1 MIRKINFKQP
11 KYSVPLVV
19 FIPLCALVYYVM
31 QTFGG
36 SEDAQQTVATDRINT
51 ELPNAQ
57 AEEAGD
63 KMYEMSRRFGDED
76 AFTAVGAI
84 GEEQK
89 KAEELEHGYSEDEL
103 NKLDAAEA
111 ERIRQQQEMEELDFT
126 AVGAIGE
133 EQKKAEELEH
143 GYSEDEL
150 NKLDAAEAER
160 IRQQQEMEELER
172 SLAESRRQE
181 QKKAEELEHGYSE
194 DELNKL
200 DAAEAERIRQ
210 QQEMEELERSL
221 AESRRHI
228 NSFAY
233 GDNATGSTGNS
244 RTDQRGISSGTAE
257 GYTSQDDFAKDLEEI
272 QRRSYERQ
280 KAAYGDNA
288 PSGNRS
294 NNGSRT
300 ASSTPTDGYTSQD
313 EFAKDLEEIQRRS
326 YERQKAIER
335 GLGIGR
341 FDRDEQAEKQRKDSI
356 ARVRQAEKERN
367 RPKLVIKSGD
377 TNAEKFHTVTSPD
390 DVAEAK
396 LIRAMIDQT
405 TKAKEGTRLRFKL
418 FPLSRSTR
426 LKRNAT
432 VPSSSSSPVIPMRRS
447 SIQ

>member
-11 KYSVPLVV
+11 KYIFPLVV
-19 FIPLCALVYYVM
+19 FIPLCALVYFVM

-36 SEDAQQTVATDRINT
+36 GEDAKQTVATDRINT
-51 ELPNAQ
+51 QLPQAN

-76 AFTAVGAI
+76 AFTAIGAI
-84 GEEQK
+84 GE
-89 KAEELEHGYSEDEL
+89 
-103 NKLDAAEA
+103 
-111 ERIRQQQEMEELDFT
+111 
-126 AVGAIGE
+126 
-133 EQKKAEELEH
+133 
-143 GYSEDEL
+143 
-150 NKLDAAEAER
+150 
-160 IRQQQEMEELER
+160 
-172 SLAESRRQE
+172 E

-233 GDNATGSTGNS
+233 GDNASSGNRSGNGS
-244 RTDQRGISSGTAE
+244 RTGTSTTTE
-257 GYTSQDDFAKDLEEI
+257 GYTSQDDFA
-272 QRRSYERQ
+272 R
-280 KAAYGDNA
+280 
-288 PSGNRS
+288 
-294 NNGSRT
+294 
-300 ASSTPTDGYTSQD
+300 
-313 EFAKDLEEIQRRS
+313 DLEEIQRRS
-326 YERQKAIER
+326 YERQKAIES

-341 FDRDEQAEKQRKDSI
+341 FDRDEQADKQRRDSI
-356 ARVRQAEKERN
+356 VKVHQAEKERN

-390 DVAEAK
+390 DIAEAK

-418 FPLSRSTR
+418 LDDITVSNTKLKKGTYLYGTVTGFGQQRVKATITSILVGDKFINVKLSVFD
-426 LKRNAT
+426 NDGMEGFY
-432 VPSSSSSPVIPMRRS
+432 VPESSFREFVKDASSSAVQQNINFQSEDGYGSGISGEALALQALQNVYNSASSAIS
-447 SIQ
+447 SNIRKNKAKIKYNTIVYLINSEEAM

>member
-11 KYSVPLVV
+11 KYIFPLVV
-19 FIPLCALVYYVM
+19 FIPLCALVYFVM

-36 SEDAQQTVATDRINT
+36 GEDAKQTVATDRINT
-51 ELPNAQ
+51 QLPQAN

-76 AFTAVGAI
+76 AFTAIGAI

-111 ERIRQQQEMEELDFT
+111 ERI
-126 AVGAIGE
+126 
-133 EQKKAEELEH
+133 H
-143 GYSEDEL
+143 
-150 NKLDAAEAER
+150 
-160 IRQQQEMEELER
+160 
-172 SLAESRRQE
+172 
-181 QKKAEELEHGYSE
+181 
-194 DELNKL
+194 
-200 DAAEAERIRQ
+200 Q

-233 GDNATGSTGNS
+233 GDNASSGNRSGNGS
-244 RTDQRGISSGTAE
+244 RTGTSTTTE
-257 GYTSQDDFAKDLEEI
+257 GYTSQDDFA
-272 QRRSYERQ
+272 R
-280 KAAYGDNA
+280 
-288 PSGNRS
+288 
-294 NNGSRT
+294 
-300 ASSTPTDGYTSQD
+300 
-313 EFAKDLEEIQRRS
+313 DLEEIQRRS
-326 YERQKAIER
+326 YERQKAIES

-341 FDRDEQAEKQRKDSI
+341 FDADERAEKQRRDSI
-356 ARVRQAEKERN
+356 ARVRQAKKERN

-396 LIRAMIDQT
+396 LIRAMIDRT

-418 FPLSRSTR
+418 LDDVTVSNTKLKKGTYLYGTVTGFGQQRVKATITSILVGDKFINVKLSVFD
-426 LKRNAT
+426 NDGMEGFY
-432 VPSSSSSPVIPMRRS
+432 VPESSFREFVKDASSSAVQQNISFESEDGYGSGISGEALALQALQNVYNSASSAIS
-447 SIQ
+447 SNIRKNKAKIKYNTIVYLINSEEAR

>member
-11 KYSVPLVV
+11 KYIFPLVV
-19 FIPLCALVYYVM
+19 FIPLCALVYFVM

-51 ELPNAQ
+51 ELPQAN

-84 GEEQK
+84 GEEQ
-89 KAEELEHGYSEDEL
+89 E
-103 NKLDAAEA
+103 
-111 ERIRQQQEMEELDFT
+111 
-126 AVGAIGE
+126 
-133 EQKKAEELEH
+133 
-143 GYSEDEL
+143 
-150 NKLDAAEAER
+150 
-160 IRQQQEMEELER
+160 
-172 SLAESRRQE
+172 
-181 QKKAEELEHGYSE
+181 KAEELEHGYSE

-244 RTDQRGISSGTAE
+244 RTGQRGISSGKAE

-280 KAAYGDNA
+280 KA
-288 PSGNRS
+288 
-294 NNGSRT
+294 
-300 ASSTPTDGYTSQD
+300 
-313 EFAKDLEEIQRRS
+313 
-326 YERQKAIER
+326 IES

-390 DVAEAK
+390 DIAEAK

-418 FPLSRSTR
+418 LDDITVSNTKLKKGTYLYGTVTGFGQQRVKATITSILVGDKFINVKLSVFD
-426 LKRNAT
+426 NDGMEGFY
-432 VPSSSSSPVIPMRRS
+432 VPESSFREFVKDASSSAVQQNISFESEDGYGSGISGEALALQALQNVYNSASSAIS
-447 SIQ
+447 SNIRKNKAKIKYNTIVYLINSEEAR

>member
-11 KYSVPLVV
+11 KYIFPLVV
-19 FIPLCALVYYVM
+19 FIPLCALVYFVM

-36 SEDAQQTVATDRINT
+36 GEDAQQTVATDRINT

-111 ERIRQQQEMEELDFT
+111 ERLRQQ
-126 AVGAIGE
+126 
-133 EQKKAEELEH
+133 
-143 GYSEDEL
+143 
-150 NKLDAAEAER
+150 R
-160 IRQQQEMEELER
+160 
-172 SLAESRRQE
+172 
-181 QKKAEELEHGYSE
+181 
-194 DELNKL
+194 
-200 DAAEAERIRQ
+200 
-210 QQEMEELERSL
+210 EMEELERSL

-233 GDNATGSTGNS
+233 GDNASSGNRSGNGS
-244 RTDQRGISSGTAE
+244 RTGTSTTTE
-257 GYTSQDDFAKDLEEI
+257 GYTSQDDFA
-272 QRRSYERQ
+272 R
-280 KAAYGDNA
+280 
-288 PSGNRS
+288 
-294 NNGSRT
+294 
-300 ASSTPTDGYTSQD
+300 
-313 EFAKDLEEIQRRS
+313 DLEEIQRRS
-326 YERQKAIER
+326 YERQKAIES

-341 FDRDEQAEKQRKDSI
+341 FDRDEQADKQRRDSI
-356 ARVRQAEKERN
+356 VKVHQAEKERN

-418 FPLSRSTR
+418 LDDITVSNTKLKKGTYLYGTVTGFGQQRVKATITSILVGDKFINVKLSVFD
-426 LKRNAT
+426 NDGMEGFY
-432 VPSSSSSPVIPMRRS
+432 VPESSFREFVKDASSSAVQQNISFESEDGYGSGISGEALALQALQNVYNSASSAIS
-447 SIQ
+447 SNIRKNKAKIKYNTIVYLINSEEAR

>member
-11 KYSVPLVV
+11 KYIFPLVV
-19 FIPLCALVYYVM
+19 FIPLCALVYFVM

-51 ELPNAQ
+51 ELPQAN

-84 GEEQK
+84 GEEQ
-89 KAEELEHGYSEDEL
+89 E
-103 NKLDAAEA
+103 
-111 ERIRQQQEMEELDFT
+111 
-126 AVGAIGE
+126 
-133 EQKKAEELEH
+133 
-143 GYSEDEL
+143 
-150 NKLDAAEAER
+150 
-160 IRQQQEMEELER
+160 
-172 SLAESRRQE
+172 
-181 QKKAEELEHGYSE
+181 KAEELEHGYSE

-244 RTDQRGISSGTAE
+244 RTGQRGISSGTAE

-280 KAAYGDNA
+280 KA
-288 PSGNRS
+288 
-294 NNGSRT
+294 
-300 ASSTPTDGYTSQD
+300 
-313 EFAKDLEEIQRRS
+313 
-326 YERQKAIER
+326 IES

-341 FDRDEQAEKQRKDSI
+341 FDRDEKAEKQRKDSI

-390 DVAEAK
+390 DIAEAK

-418 FPLSRSTR
+418 LDDITVSNTKLKKGTYLYGTVTGFGQQRVKATITSILVGDKFINVKLSVFD
-426 LKRNAT
+426 NDGMEGFY
-432 VPSSSSSPVIPMRRS
+432 VPESSFREFVKDASSSAVQQNISFESEDGYGSGISGEALALQALQNVYNSASSAIS
-447 SIQ
+447 SNIRKNKAKIKYNTIVYLINSEEAR

>member
-11 KYSVPLVV
+11 KYIFPLVV
-19 FIPLCALVYYVM
+19 FIPLCALVYFVM

-51 ELPNAQ
+51 ELPQAN

-76 AFTAVGAI
+76 AFTAIGAI

-89 KAEELEHGYSEDEL
+89 ENEELEHGYSEDEL

-111 ERIRQQQEMEELDFT
+111 ERLRQQ
-126 AVGAIGE
+126 
-133 EQKKAEELEH
+133 
-143 GYSEDEL
+143 
-150 NKLDAAEAER
+150 R
-160 IRQQQEMEELER
+160 
-172 SLAESRRQE
+172 
-181 QKKAEELEHGYSE
+181 
-194 DELNKL
+194 
-200 DAAEAERIRQ
+200 
-210 QQEMEELERSL
+210 EMEELERSL

-233 GDNATGSTGNS
+233 GDNAPGSTGNS
-244 RTDQRGISSGTAE
+244 RTGQRGNPSGTSE
-257 GYTSQDDFAKDLEEI
+257 GYTSQDDFA
-272 QRRSYERQ
+272 R
-280 KAAYGDNA
+280 
-288 PSGNRS
+288 
-294 NNGSRT
+294 
-300 ASSTPTDGYTSQD
+300 
-313 EFAKDLEEIQRRS
+313 DLEEIQRRS
-326 YERQKAIER
+326 YERQKAIES

-341 FDRDEQAEKQRKDSI
+341 FDRDEQAEKQRRDSI
-356 ARVRQAEKERN
+356 AKVRQAEKERN

-418 FPLSRSTR
+418 LDDITVSNTKLKKGTYLYGTVTGFGQQRVKATITSILVGDKFINVKLSVFD
-426 LKRNAT
+426 NDGMEGFY
-432 VPSSSSSPVIPMRRS
+432 VPESSFREFVKDASSSAVQQNINFQSEDGYGSGISGEALALQALQNVYNSASSAIS
-447 SIQ
+447 SNIRKNKAKIKYNTIVYLINSEEAR

>member
-1 MIRKINFKQP
+1 MNYKINFKQP
-11 KYSVPLVV
+11 KYIFPLVV
-19 FIPLCALVYYVM
+19 FVPLCALIYFVM

-36 SEDAQQTVATDRINT
+36 SEDTQQTVATDRINT
-51 ELPNAQ
+51 QLPQAN

-76 AFTAVGAI
+76 AFTAIGAI

-89 KAEELEHGYSEDEL
+89 ENEELEHGYSEE
-103 NKLDAAEA
+103 
-111 ERIRQQQEMEELDFT
+111 
-126 AVGAIGE
+126 
-133 EQKKAEELEH
+133 
-143 GYSEDEL
+143 
-150 NKLDAAEAER
+150 
-160 IRQQQEMEELER
+160 
-172 SLAESRRQE
+172 
-181 QKKAEELEHGYSE
+181 
-194 DELNKL
+194 ELNKL

-233 GDNATGSTGNS
+233 GDNATSSTGNS
-244 RTDQRGISSGTAE
+244 RTGQRCISSGTAE

-280 KAAYGDNA
+280 KA
-288 PSGNRS
+288 
-294 NNGSRT
+294 
-300 ASSTPTDGYTSQD
+300 
-313 EFAKDLEEIQRRS
+313 
-326 YERQKAIER
+326 IES

-418 FPLSRSTR
+418 LDDITVSNTKLKKGTYLYGTVTGFGQQRVKATITSILVGDKFINVKLSVFD
-426 LKRNAT
+426 NDGMEGFY
-432 VPSSSSSPVIPMRRS
+432 VPESSFREFVKDASSSAVQQNISFESEDGYGSGISGEALALQALQNVYNSASSAIS
-447 SIQ
+447 SNIRKNKAKIKYNTIVYLINSEEAR

>member
-11 KYSVPLVV
+11 KYIFPLVV
-19 FIPLCALVYYVM
+19 FIPLCALVYFVM

-36 SEDAQQTVATDRINT
+36 GEDAQQTVATDRINT
-51 ELPNAQ
+51 ELPQAN

-84 GEEQK
+84 GEE
-89 KAEELEHGYSEDEL
+89 E
-103 NKLDAAEA
+103 
-111 ERIRQQQEMEELDFT
+111 
-126 AVGAIGE
+126 
-133 EQKKAEELEH
+133 
-143 GYSEDEL
+143 
-150 NKLDAAEAER
+150 
-160 IRQQQEMEELER
+160 
-172 SLAESRRQE
+172 
-181 QKKAEELEHGYSE
+181 KKAEELEHGYSE

-233 GDNATGSTGNS
+233 GDNSSSGNKSGNGS
-244 RTDQRGISSGTAE
+244 RTGTSTATE
-257 GYTSQDDFAKDLEEI
+257 GYTSQDDFA
-272 QRRSYERQ
+272 R
-280 KAAYGDNA
+280 
-288 PSGNRS
+288 
-294 NNGSRT
+294 
-300 ASSTPTDGYTSQD
+300 
-313 EFAKDLEEIQRRS
+313 DLEEIQRRS
-326 YERQKAIER
+326 YERQKAIES
-335 GLGIGR
+335 GFGIGR
-341 FDRDEQAEKQRKDSI
+341 FDRDELAEKQRADSI
-356 ARVRQAEKERN
+356 AKVRQAEKERN

-418 FPLSRSTR
+418 LDDITVSNTR
-426 LKRNAT
+426 LKKGTYLYGTVTGFGQQRVKAT
-432 VPSSSSSPVIPMRRS
+432 ITSILVGDKFINVKLSVFDNDGMEGFYVPESSFREFVKDASSSAVQQNISFESEDGYGSGISGEALALQALQNVYNSASSAIS
-447 SIQ
+447 SNIRKNKAKIKYNTIVYLINSEEAR

>member
-11 KYSVPLVV
+11 KYIFPLVV
-19 FIPLCALVYYVM
+19 FIPLCALVYFVM

-36 SEDAQQTVATDRINT
+36 SEDTSQTVATDRINT
-51 ELPNAQ
+51 ELPQAN

-111 ERIRQQQEMEELDFT
+111 ERL
-126 AVGAIGE
+126 
-133 EQKKAEELEH
+133 
-143 GYSEDEL
+143 
-150 NKLDAAEAER
+150 
-160 IRQQQEMEELER
+160 
-172 SLAESRRQE
+172 
-181 QKKAEELEHGYSE
+181 
-194 DELNKL
+194 
-200 DAAEAERIRQ
+200 RQ

-233 GDNATGSTGNS
+233 GDNAPSENRSNNGS
-244 RTDQRGISSGTAE
+244 RTATSTTTD

-280 KAAYGDNA
+280 K
-288 PSGNRS
+288 
-294 NNGSRT
+294 T
-300 ASSTPTDGYTSQD
+300 
-313 EFAKDLEEIQRRS
+313 
-326 YERQKAIER
+326 IES

-418 FPLSRSTR
+418 LDDITVSNTKLKKGTYLYGTVTGFGQQRVKATITSILVGDKFINVKLSVFD
-426 LKRNAT
+426 NDGMEGFY
-432 VPSSSSSPVIPMRRS
+432 VPESSFREFVKDASSSAVQQNISFESEDGYGSGISGEALALQALQNVYNSASSAIS
-447 SIQ
+447 SNIRKNKAKIKYNTIVYLINSEEAR

>member
-11 KYSVPLVV
+11 KYIFPLVV
-19 FIPLCALVYYVM
+19 FIPLCALVYFVM

-36 SEDAQQTVATDRINT
+36 GEDAQQTVTTDRINT
-51 ELPNAQ
+51 QLPQAN

-84 GEEQK
+84 GEE
-89 KAEELEHGYSEDEL
+89 E
-103 NKLDAAEA
+103 
-111 ERIRQQQEMEELDFT
+111 
-126 AVGAIGE
+126 
-133 EQKKAEELEH
+133 
-143 GYSEDEL
+143 
-150 NKLDAAEAER
+150 
-160 IRQQQEMEELER
+160 
-172 SLAESRRQE
+172 
-181 QKKAEELEHGYSE
+181 KKAEELEHGYSE

-233 GDNATGSTGNS
+233 GDNSSSGNKSGNGS
-244 RTDQRGISSGTAE
+244 RTGTSTATE
-257 GYTSQDDFAKDLEEI
+257 GYTSQDDFA
-272 QRRSYERQ
+272 R
-280 KAAYGDNA
+280 
-288 PSGNRS
+288 
-294 NNGSRT
+294 
-300 ASSTPTDGYTSQD
+300 
-313 EFAKDLEEIQRRS
+313 DLEEIQRRS
-326 YERQKAIER
+326 YERQKAIES
-335 GLGIGR
+335 GFGIGR
-341 FDRDEQAEKQRKDSI
+341 FDRDELAEKQRADSI
-356 ARVRQAEKERN
+356 AKVRQAEKERN

-418 FPLSRSTR
+418 LDDITVSNTR
-426 LKRNAT
+426 LKKGTYLYGTVTGFGQQRVKAT
-432 VPSSSSSPVIPMRRS
+432 ITSILVGDKFINVKLSVFDNDGMEGFYVPESSFREFVKDASSSAVQQNISFESEDGYGSGISGEALALQALQNVYNSASSAIS
-447 SIQ
+447 SNIRKNKAKIKYNTIVYLINSEEAR

>member
-1 MIRKINFKQP
+1 MKYKINFKQP
-11 KYSVPLVV
+11 KYIFPLVV
-19 FIPLCALVYYVM
+19 FVPLCALIYFVI

-51 ELPNAQ
+51 ELPQAN

-76 AFTAVGAI
+76 AFTAIGAI

-89 KAEELEHGYSEDEL
+89 ENEELEHGYSEDEL

-111 ERIRQQQEMEELDFT
+111 ERLRQQ
-126 AVGAIGE
+126 
-133 EQKKAEELEH
+133 
-143 GYSEDEL
+143 
-150 NKLDAAEAER
+150 R
-160 IRQQQEMEELER
+160 EMEELER
-172 SLAESRRQE
+172 A
-181 QKKAEELEHGYSE
+181 
-194 DELNKL
+194 
-200 DAAEAERIRQ
+200 
-210 QQEMEELERSL
+210 L

-233 GDNATGSTGNS
+233 GDNAPGSTGNS
-244 RTDQRGISSGTAE
+244 RTGQRGNPSGTSE
-257 GYTSQDDFAKDLEEI
+257 GYTSQDDFA
-272 QRRSYERQ
+272 R
-280 KAAYGDNA
+280 
-288 PSGNRS
+288 
-294 NNGSRT
+294 
-300 ASSTPTDGYTSQD
+300 
-313 EFAKDLEEIQRRS
+313 DLEEIQRRS
-326 YERQKAIER
+326 YERQKAIES

-418 FPLSRSTR
+418 LDDITVSNTKLKKGTYLYGTVTGFGQQRVKATITSILVGDKFINVKLSVFD
-426 LKRNAT
+426 NDGMEGFY
-432 VPSSSSSPVIPMRRS
+432 VPESSFREFVKDASSSAVQQNINFQSEDGYGSGISGEALALQALQNVYNSASSAIS
-447 SIQ
+447 SNIRKNKAKIKYNTIVYLINSEEAR

>member
-11 KYSVPLVV
+11 KYIFPLVV
-19 FIPLCALVYYVM
+19 FIPLCALVYFVM

-76 AFTAVGAI
+76 AFTAIGAI

-89 KAEELEHGYSEDEL
+89 KAE
-103 NKLDAAEA
+103 K
-111 ERIRQQQEMEELDFT
+111 
-126 AVGAIGE
+126 
-133 EQKKAEELEH
+133 LEH

-172 SLAESRRQE
+172 SLAES
-181 QKKAEELEHGYSE
+181 K
-194 DELNKL
+194 
-200 DAAEAERIRQ
+200 
-210 QQEMEELERSL
+210 
-221 AESRRHI
+221 RHI

-233 GDNATGSTGNS
+233 GDNATGSTVNS
-244 RTDQRGISSGTAE
+244 RTGQRGISYGTAE

-280 KAAYGDNA
+280 KA
-288 PSGNRS
+288 
-294 NNGSRT
+294 
-300 ASSTPTDGYTSQD
+300 
-313 EFAKDLEEIQRRS
+313 
-326 YERQKAIER
+326 IES

-390 DVAEAK
+390 DVVEAK

-418 FPLSRSTR
+418 LDDITVSNTKLKKGTYLYGTVTGFGQQRVKATITSILVGDKFINVKLSVFD
-426 LKRNAT
+426 NDGMEGFY
-432 VPSSSSSPVIPMRRS
+432 VPESSFREFVKDASSSAVQQNISFESEDGYGSGISGEALALQALQSVYNSASSAIS
-447 SIQ
+447 SNIRKNKAKIKYNTIVYLINSEEAR

>member
-11 KYSVPLVV
+11 KYIFPLVV
-19 FIPLCALVYYVM
+19 FIPLCALVYFVM

-76 AFTAVGAI
+76 AFTAIGAI

-89 KAEELEHGYSEDEL
+89 KAE
-103 NKLDAAEA
+103 K
-111 ERIRQQQEMEELDFT
+111 
-126 AVGAIGE
+126 
-133 EQKKAEELEH
+133 
-143 GYSEDEL
+143 
-150 NKLDAAEAER
+150 
-160 IRQQQEMEELER
+160 
-172 SLAESRRQE
+172 
-181 QKKAEELEHGYSE
+181 LEHGYSE

-233 GDNATGSTGNS
+233 GDNAS
-244 RTDQRGISSGTAE
+244 
-257 GYTSQDDFAKDLEEI
+257 
-272 QRRSYERQ
+272 
-280 KAAYGDNA
+280 
-288 PSGNRS
+288 SGNRS
-294 NNGSRT
+294 GNGSRT
-300 ASSTPTDGYTSQD
+300 ATSTTTDGYTSQD

-326 YERQKAIER
+326 YERQKAIES

-341 FDRDEQAEKQRKDSI
+341 FDADERAEKQRRDSI
-356 ARVRQAEKERN
+356 AKVRQAEKERN

-418 FPLSRSTR
+418 LDDITVSNTKLKKGTYLYGTVTGFGQQRVKATITSILVGDKFINVKLSVFD
-426 LKRNAT
+426 NDGMEGFY
-432 VPSSSSSPVIPMRRS
+432 VPESSFREFVKDASSSAVQQNISFESEDGYGSGISGEALALQALQNVYNSASSAIS
-447 SIQ
+447 SNIRKNKAKIKYNTIVYLINSEEAR

>member
-11 KYSVPLVV
+11 KYIFPLVV
-19 FIPLCALVYYVM
+19 FIPLCALVYFVM

-36 SEDAQQTVATDRINT
+36 GEDAKQTVATDRINT
-51 ELPNAQ
+51 QLPQAN

-76 AFTAVGAI
+76 AFTAIGAI
-84 GEEQK
+84 GE
-89 KAEELEHGYSEDEL
+89 
-103 NKLDAAEA
+103 
-111 ERIRQQQEMEELDFT
+111 
-126 AVGAIGE
+126 
-133 EQKKAEELEH
+133 
-143 GYSEDEL
+143 
-150 NKLDAAEAER
+150 
-160 IRQQQEMEELER
+160 
-172 SLAESRRQE
+172 E

-233 GDNATGSTGNS
+233 GDNASSGNRSGNGS
-244 RTDQRGISSGTAE
+244 RTGTSTATE
-257 GYTSQDDFAKDLEEI
+257 GYTSQDDFA
-272 QRRSYERQ
+272 R
-280 KAAYGDNA
+280 
-288 PSGNRS
+288 
-294 NNGSRT
+294 
-300 ASSTPTDGYTSQD
+300 
-313 EFAKDLEEIQRRS
+313 DLEEIQRRS
-326 YERQKAIER
+326 YERQKAIES

-341 FDRDEQAEKQRKDSI
+341 FDRDEQADKQRRDSI
-356 ARVRQAEKERN
+356 VKVHQAEKERN

-390 DVAEAK
+390 DIAEAK

-418 FPLSRSTR
+418 LDDITVSNTKLKKGTYLYGTVTGFGQQRVKATITSILVGDKFINVKLSVFD
-426 LKRNAT
+426 NDGMEGFY
-432 VPSSSSSPVIPMRRS
+432 VPESSFREFVKDASSSAVQQNINFQSEDGYGSGISGEALALQALQNVYNSASSAIS
-447 SIQ
+447 SNIRKNKAKIKYNTIVYLINSEEAR

>member
-11 KYSVPLVV
+11 KYIFPLVV
-19 FIPLCALVYYVM
+19 FIPLCALVYFVM

-36 SEDAQQTVATDRINT
+36 GEDAQQTVATDRINT

-111 ERIRQQQEMEELDFT
+111 ERLRQQ
-126 AVGAIGE
+126 
-133 EQKKAEELEH
+133 
-143 GYSEDEL
+143 
-150 NKLDAAEAER
+150 R
-160 IRQQQEMEELER
+160 
-172 SLAESRRQE
+172 
-181 QKKAEELEHGYSE
+181 
-194 DELNKL
+194 
-200 DAAEAERIRQ
+200 
-210 QQEMEELERSL
+210 EMEELERSL

-233 GDNATGSTGNS
+233 GDNASSGNRSGNGS
-244 RTDQRGISSGTAE
+244 RTGTSTTTE
-257 GYTSQDDFAKDLEEI
+257 GYTSQDDFARDLE
-272 QRRSYERQ
+272 
-280 KAAYGDNA
+280 D
-288 PSGNRS
+288 
-294 NNGSRT
+294 
-300 ASSTPTDGYTSQD
+300 
-313 EFAKDLEEIQRRS
+313 IQRRS
-326 YERQKAIER
+326 YERQKAIES

-341 FDRDEQAEKQRKDSI
+341 FDRDEQADKQRRDSI
-356 ARVRQAEKERN
+356 VKVHQAEKERN

-390 DVAEAK
+390 DIAEAK

-418 FPLSRSTR
+418 LDDITVSNTKLKKGTYLYGTVTGFGQQRVKATITSILVGDKFINVKLSVFD
-426 LKRNAT
+426 NDGMEGFY
-432 VPSSSSSPVIPMRRS
+432 VPESSFREFVKDASSSAVQQNINFQSEDGYGSGISGEALALQALQNVYNSASSAIS
-447 SIQ
+447 SNIRKNKAKIKYNTIVYLINSEEAR

>member
-11 KYSVPLVV
+11 KYIFPLVV
-19 FIPLCALVYYVM
+19 FIPLCALVYFVM

-89 KAEELEHGYSEDEL
+89 KAEELKHGYSEDEL

-111 ERIRQQQEMEELDFT
+111 ERLRQQ
-126 AVGAIGE
+126 
-133 EQKKAEELEH
+133 
-143 GYSEDEL
+143 
-150 NKLDAAEAER
+150 R
-160 IRQQQEMEELER
+160 
-172 SLAESRRQE
+172 
-181 QKKAEELEHGYSE
+181 
-194 DELNKL
+194 
-200 DAAEAERIRQ
+200 
-210 QQEMEELERSL
+210 EMEELERSL

-233 GDNATGSTGNS
+233 GDNASSGNRSGNGS
-244 RTDQRGISSGTAE
+244 RTGTSTTTE
-257 GYTSQDDFAKDLEEI
+257 GYTSQDDFA
-272 QRRSYERQ
+272 R
-280 KAAYGDNA
+280 
-288 PSGNRS
+288 
-294 NNGSRT
+294 
-300 ASSTPTDGYTSQD
+300 
-313 EFAKDLEEIQRRS
+313 DLEEIQRRS
-326 YERQKAIER
+326 YERQKAIES

-341 FDRDEQAEKQRKDSI
+341 FDVDERAEKQRRDSI
-356 ARVRQAEKERN
+356 AKVRQAEKERN

-418 FPLSRSTR
+418 LDDITVSNTKLKKGTYLYGTVTGFGQQRVKATITSILVGDKFINVKLSVFD
-426 LKRNAT
+426 NDGMEGFY
-432 VPSSSSSPVIPMRRS
+432 VPESSFREFVKDASSSAVQQNINFQSEDGYGSGISGEALALQALQNVYNSASSAIS
-447 SIQ
+447 SNIRKNKAKIKYNTIVYLINSEEAR